1 MKKKLSLD
9 QIGILIVMIILFI
22 FIALP
27 VWSAIMVSFMTDADS
42 LTNSSALWNSS
53 WSISGYKALF
63 TRGTLMRPFL
73 NTMYFVIIGTVIHMF
88 VVGLA
93 AYALV
98 QKDLPGKGI
107 ITSFFLVT
115 MMVPAEAIMIPRFV
129 MFREL
134 GLVNNLNALI
144 LITMASGFSILLLE
158 NFFKSV
164 PESLAESARID
175 GANEFQIFT
184 KIYLPLSKSGMLVVM
199 LFYIVG
205 AWNQYADALIL
216 INDKSKYVIQQA
228 IKAILMPGKAGG
240 APSDM
245 IYPNLQMA
253 AIVTTIVPILLLYV
267 FFQKYFVSG
276 TNVGGIKE

>member
-53 WSISGYKALF
+53 WSISGYRALF
-63 TRGTLMRPFL
+63 TRGALMRPFL

-184 KIYLPLSKSGMLVVM
+184 KIYLPLAKSGMLVVM

-253 AIVTTIVPILLLYV
+253 AIVTTIVPILLLYM